1 MNLKPSLLAA
11 NLALLLSA
19 TSAQAAPT
27 TFVHL
32 FEWKWNDVATE
43 CEQFLGPQ
51 GYAAVQ
57 VSPPNEH
64 IQGSQWWTRYQPVSY
79 QLQSRGGNRAEF
91 IDMVNRCHAAGV
103 EIYVDAVINHMANG
117 SGTGTAGSSYG
128 NKNYPNYSTQD
139 FHNTCTINSSDY
151 SSDRWRVQHC
161 ELVGLPDLNTS
172 AQYVQQTLANY
183 LNDLTSIGVTGFRFD
198 ASKHMSVQDIQGVLD
213 KVNGSP
219 LVFQEVI
226 DQGGEVVTA
235 SEYTGSGLVTEF
247 KYSTQLGNTFRNGQL
262 SWLSN
267 FGEAWGFLPSSSAV
281 VFVDNHDN
289 QRGHGG
295 AGNVITFEDG
305 RLYDL
310 ANVFMLAYPYGYPKV
325 MSSYDFHGD
334 TDAGGPSVP
343 VHNNGNLACFGND
356 WKCEHRWG
364 YIAGGVDFRNN
375 TTGAWSVNNWWDN
388 GNNQIAFSRGSEG
401 FVAINKEGYNLS
413 QTLQTGLAAGTYCN
427 VLKGKLASDG
437 KSCTGETITVNADGT
452 ASLNVGSWD
461 AVAIHHHAKT
471 DGSGSNNGGG
481 DNGGNAD
488 WQRTVI
494 FIQAQTA
501 SGQDMFIRGGL
512 DHNFANTNLGRN
524 CQTSN
529 TECALPIRHN
539 NLRNPTTSPWKAND
553 NFLDWYG
560 IEAGQSS
567 AAEGTALDWTTNFW
581 PTSWGTKRTVATD
594 GYGEEPL
601 NSWGEHYW
609 MLDVD
614 MDCSKTHNG
623 WFELKA
629 FVKNGQGWEN
639 DINQAGTPY
648 RSNNHVAQ
656 CGKVNRFIF
665 NNNFVE
671 TNNF

>member
-11 NLALLLSA
+11 NLALLLAASSA
-19 TSAQAAPT
+19 NAAPT

-43 CEQFLGPQ
+43 CEQFLGPN

-64 IQGSQWWTRYQPVSY
+64 MQGSQWWTRYQPVSY
-79 QLQSRGGNRAEF
+79 QLESRGGNRAQF
-91 IDMVNRCHAAGV
+91 ADMVNRCNAAGV
-103 EIYVDAVINHMANG
+103 DIYVDAVINHMANG

-128 NKNYPNYSTQD
+128 NKTYPNYSSQD
-139 FHNTCTINSSDY
+139 FHGSCIINGSDY
-151 SSDRWRVQHC
+151 SSDRWRVQNC
-161 ELVGLPDLNTS
+161 ELVGLPDLNTG

-183 LNDLTSIGVTGFRFD
+183 LNDLLNLGVKGFRFD

-226 DQGGEVVTA
+226 DQGGEVITA
-235 SEYTGSGLVTEF
+235 SEYTSSGLVTEF
-247 KYSTQLGNTFRNGQL
+247 KYSTKLGDTFRNGQL
-262 SWLSN
+262 AWLSN

-325 MSSYDFHGD
+325 MSSYDYHGD

-343 VHNNGNLACFGND
+343 VHNNGNLECFGSN

-375 TTGAWSVNNWWDN
+375 TTGAWTVNNWWDN
-388 GNNQIAFSRGSEG
+388 GNNQIAFSRGNEG
-401 FVAINKEGYNLS
+401 FVAINKEDGTLS

-427 VLKGKLASDG
+427 VLKGSLSADG
-437 KSCTGETITVNADGT
+437 SSCTGESITVNADGT
-452 ASLNVGSWD
+452 ASLTVAAWD
-461 AVAIHHHAKT
+461 AIAIHHNAKAS
-471 DGSGSNNGGG
+471 GSGSGGG
-481 DNGGNAD
+481 SGGNGED

-494 FIQAQTA
+494 FIQAQTS

-512 DHNFANTNLGRN
+512 DHNYANSNLGRN

-529 TECALPIRHN
+529 MECALPIRHN
-539 NLRNPTTSPWKAND
+539 NLRNSTTSPWKAND

-560 IEAGQSS
+560 IEASQSTS
-567 AAEGTALDWTTNFW
+567 AEGTALDWTTNFW
-581 PTSWGTKRTVATD
+581 PSTWGTKRTVAID

-601 NSWGEHYW
+601 NQWGEHYW

-623 WFELKA
+623 WFEIKA

-639 DINQAGTPY
+639 DIAQAGTPY
-648 RSNNHVAQ
+648 TSNNHFAQ

-665 NNNFVE
+665 NSNFVE
-671 TNNF
+671 STNF